1 MVIGKE
7 IIKESNQK
15 VENKV
20 TNQWQEREEELKSR
34 SEQSKVAEQA
44 ELQEDQW
51 HKWKPCLS
59 HKQEQSKRERE
70 REREGESERVWKHG
84 GPLNEEAF
92 VFESGKLTWLSN
104 KSLHVTRLHG

>member
-20 TNQWQEREEELKSR
+20 TNQWQEREKELKSR

-70 REREGESERVWKHG
+70 RESMREFENMG